1 MDIVDIVYYN
11 ADINFGR
18 NPRFCVNEMK
28 GSIPFTRLRRL
39 YMKKRFIKLT
49 LIALIIVSLLSAF
62 AGCKG
67 DVDPAASQE
76 PTEQVQ
82 ETGEVTQEPTE
93 EPTEE
98 PTKEPTAEPTEE
110 PTAEP
115 AGETITDVLGY
126 EIELPDTAP
135 AKIVSI
141 TPSNTEILFALGLGE
156 YVIGVDEY
164 SDYPAQAV
172 DIAKVGDYN
181 GPNVEAII
189 ALEPDLVL
197 GGNGLQE
204 DAIAQLGEV
213 GIKIAAVEAT
223 SYEDIYSTIRLIGQL
238 TLASDAAEEVIA
250 GMREK
255 EAKIIEQAQGYKGEA
270 ITAYYVMSA
279 GEYGN
284 WTSGPGSLIND
295 MLKMLGIGVI
305 TDIEGGVPW
314 MDFSLETLIAEDP
327 DILLLSSEAFI
338 SIEDLCALEGY
349 KELTACKEGRVY
361 MVDASLTQR
370 PATRIVDGL
379 QEIYNAVYAN

>member
-1 MDIVDIVYYN
+1 MDTIDIVYYN
-11 ADINFGR
+11 ADIIFEH
-18 NPRFCVNEMK
+18 NPRFCVNELK

-49 LIALIIVSLLSAF
+49 LIALIIAAMLSAF
-62 AGCKG
+62 AGCMG
-67 DVDPAASQE
+67 DVDSATTQE
-76 PTEQVQ
+76 PTAQVQ
-82 ETGEVTQEPTE
+82 ETEQATQ
-93 EPTEE
+93 
-98 PTKEPTAEPTEE
+98 EPTEE

-115 AGETITDVLGY
+115 TEVPTEEPTAEPVSETITDVLGY
-126 EIELPDTAP
+126 EIEVPQTAP
-135 AKIVSI
+135 VKIVSL

-164 SDYPAQAV
+164 SDYPAEASE
-172 DIAKVGDYN
+172 IAKVGDFN

-204 DAIAQLGEV
+204 DAIAQLNDV
-213 GIKIAAVEAT
+213 DIKIAAVEAT
-223 SYEDIYSTIRLIGQL
+223 TYEEIYATIELIGKL
-238 TLASDAAEEVIA
+238 TLTDDAAQEVIA

-255 EAKIIEQAQGYKGEA
+255 EAETVELAQGYEGEA
-270 ITAYYVMSA
+270 VTAYYVMSA

-295 MLKMLGIGVI
+295 MLEMLGVGVI

-327 DILLLSSEAFI
+327 DILLLSSDAYI
-338 SIEDLCALEGY
+338 SIEDLCALDGY
-349 KELTACKEGRVY
+349 KELTACKEGSVY

-370 PATRIVDGL
+370 PAVRIVDGL
-379 QEIYNAVYAN
+379 KEIYNAIYEN